1 MIQSRLKKGE
11 ESKGLERRNM
21 VGSARAAV
29 KTVDQSGFC
38 GRSLPA
44 ALPRPQC
51 TGSRGV
57 FRLSTGSK
65 PLSERETSVGASSDA
80 GT

>member
-21 VGSARAAV
+21 VGSARAVV
-29 KTVDQSGFC
+29 KTVDQSGFW

-44 ALPRPQC
+44 AIPRPKC

-57 FRLSTGSK
+57 LRLFH
-65 PLSERETSVGASSDA
+65 RFETSFRARNVSG
-80 GT
+80 GRL